1 MEFKTYIT
9 TRAEI
14 VFIKSCLFESMVKS
28 EGYKTI
34 EQDMKFSTFDK
45 IKNTMEQY
53 SENENEMF
61 IKLSEENIRRN
72 LYKYKGENAEIEEEK
87 EEEEEKKE
95 NENDINK
102 ENQEKEKED
111 ENKKESESNTFLDAL
126 NNNPNKNV
134 FLIVGGILIFM
145 VFQTLNNSTSFL
157 QKISNLF
164 MIFIIGFLFFKMIL
178 NQNKENK

>member
-1 MEFKTYIT
+1 MVVGPDRITMRNIMNVHFISPLTFELDYQSFGSNFPFTDCFVNLSNYLFNCEYKFNQKKGIMEFKTYIT

-34 EQDMKFSTFDK
+34 EQDMKYSTFDK

-72 LYKYKGENAEIEEEK
+72 LYKYKGDNTEIEEEK
-87 EEEEEKKE
+87 EEEEEEKKENE

-102 ENQEKEKED
+102 ENKEKENED
-111 ENKKESESNTFLDAL
+111 KKE
-126 NNNPNKNV
+126 KY
-134 FLIVGGILIFM
+134 
-145 VFQTLNNSTSFL
+145 
-157 QKISNLF
+157 K
-164 MIFIIGFLFFKMIL
+164 
-178 NQNKENK
+178 